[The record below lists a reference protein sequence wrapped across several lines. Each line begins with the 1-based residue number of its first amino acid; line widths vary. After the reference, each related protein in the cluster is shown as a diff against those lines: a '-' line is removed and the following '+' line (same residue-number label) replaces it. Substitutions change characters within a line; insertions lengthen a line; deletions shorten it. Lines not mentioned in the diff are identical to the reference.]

1 MKEQE
6 ALPKHPQSFQP
17 LQPEEKKKAFA
28 DVEKEWVHW
37 ESHKAKGWAP
47 FPKAIINDVLK
58 SYLGQH
64 LQTQTQARCS

>member
-28 DVEKEWVHW
+28 DVEKE
-37 ESHKAKGWAP
+37 
-47 FPKAIINDVLK
+47 
-58 SYLGQH
+58 
-64 LQTQTQARCS
+64 